1 MNSCSDKSDAFRMK
15 VAMIFTNISNPIVA
29 TDSYSL
35 TVRATDGGGLYDDVI
50 LDITVDDVND
60 NFPVF
65 TPGLILSSINVDHQT
80 KY

>member
-1 MNSCSDKSDAFRMK
+1 MK
-15 VAMIFTNISNPIVA
+15 VAMLFSNISKRIVA

-65 TPGLILSSINVDHQT
+65 TPGLVFSFINGDLKQNIITCVVKHF
-80 KY
+80 

>member
-1 MNSCSDKSDAFRMK
+1 MNSCSGKADAFRMK
-15 VAMIFTNISNPIVA
+15 ISWIFFSILFIA

-35 TVRATDGGGLYDDVI
+35 TIRATDGGGLYDDVI

-65 TPGLILSSINVDHQT
+65 TPG
-80 KY
+80 